1 MKAALDSFVNYPLS
15 PKALILGE
23 MRELGGVSQTEHQQL
38 VDLIDAYSFTKVY
51 LVGKSF
57 EGLDTSFPV
66 YDNVGELIQEF
77 SSNPIFN
84 HCILIKGS
92 NGVQLDK
99 VVEIL

>member
-1 MKAALDSFVNYPLS
+1 MKAALDNFVHYPLS

-38 VDLIDAYSFTKVY
+38 LNLIAAYSFTKVY

-57 EGLDTSFPV
+57 KELSTEFPV
-66 YDNVGELIQEF
+66 YDNVGDLIHELTN
-77 SSNPIFN
+77 NPLSD

-92 NGVQLDK
+92 NGVQLEK
-99 VVEIL
+99 VVSFL